1 MYHNLA
7 ATNMVWKLIIGN
19 LMIEHNIENKIDYAK
34 QSSSTN
40 SAVLPNPDLVFAA
53 FNHFNLDELNVVIIG
68 QDPYINEEQV
78 MGLSFSVPKGVKLPP
93 SLINV
98 YKCIENTCNTHMDF
112 KKGDL
117 TKWAEQGVLLLNT
130 TLTVFE
136 KISNSHKKIWKG
148 FSLDLLKYISANTDG
163 VVFLLWGN
171 DAKKLKSTIDID
183 KHHILEHTHPSP
195 LSRKS
200 FVECDHFSRT
210 NEILREKGKTEID
223 WQIA

>member
-7 ATNMVWKLIIGN
+7 ATNIVWKVILTE
-19 LMIEHNIENKIDYAK
+19 LMTTYDIENKINYEHE
-34 QSSSTN
+34 N
-40 SAVLPNPDLVFAA
+40 INRNLAVLPNPDLVFAA
-53 FNHFNLDELNVVIIG
+53 FNHFSLDELKVVIIG
-68 QDPYINEEQV
+68 QDPYINKEQA
-78 MGLSFSVPKGVKLPP
+78 MGLSFSVPEGVKLPP
-93 SLINV
+93 SLKNV
-98 YKCIENTCNTHMDF
+98 YKCIENTCDTNMNF
-112 KKGDL
+112 QKGDL
-117 TKWAEQGVLLLNT
+117 TKWAKQGVLLLNT

-148 FSLDLLKYISANTDG
+148 FSLDLLKYISDNTNG

-200 FVECDHFSRT
+200 FIDCDHFVRT
-210 NEILREKGKTEID
+210 NKILREKGKTEID
-223 WQIA
+223 WQII

>member
-7 ATNMVWKLIIGN
+7 ATNIVWKLLLTD
-19 LMIEHNIENKIDYAK
+19 LMAKYDIENKINYEHE
-34 QSSSTN
+34 N
-40 SAVLPNPDLVFAA
+40 VNRNLAVLPNPDLVFAA
-53 FNHFNLDELNVVIIG
+53 FNHFSLDELKVVIIG
-68 QDPYINEEQV
+68 QDPYINKEQA
-78 MGLSFSVPKGVKLPP
+78 MGLSFSVPEGVKLPP
-93 SLINV
+93 SLKNV
-98 YKCIENTCNTHMDF
+98 YKCIENTCDTNMNF
-112 KKGDL
+112 QKGDL
-117 TKWAEQGVLLLNT
+117 TNWAKQGVLLLNT

-148 FSLDLLKYISANTDG
+148 FSLDLLKYISSNTSG

-171 DAKKLKSTIDID
+171 DARKLKSTIDID

-200 FVECDHFSRT
+200 FVDCDHFIRT
-210 NEILREKGKTEID
+210 NEILHEKGKTEID

>member
-1 MYHNLA
+1 MYHNLE
-7 ATNMVWKLIIGN
+7 ATNIVWKLLLTD
-19 LMIEHNIENKIDYAK
+19 LMAKYDIENKINYEHEHI
-34 QSSSTN
+34 N
-40 SAVLPNPDLVFAA
+40 RNLAVLPNPDLVFAA
-53 FNHFNLDELNVVIIG
+53 FNHFSLDELKVVIIG
-68 QDPYINEEQV
+68 QDPYINNEQA
-78 MGLSFSVPKGVKLPP
+78 MGLSFSVPEGVKLPP
-93 SLINV
+93 SLKNV
-98 YKCIENTCNTHMDF
+98 YKCIENTCDTSMDF

-148 FSLDLLKYISANTDG
+148 FSLDLLKYISDNTSG

-171 DAKKLKSTIDID
+171 DARKLKSTIDID

-200 FVECDHFSRT
+200 FVDCDHFIRT
-210 NEILREKGKTEID
+210 NEILHEKGKTEID

>member
-7 ATNMVWKLIIGN
+7 ATNMVWNVILAE
-19 LMIEHNIENKIDYAK
+19 LMTTYDIENKINYEHE
-34 QSSSTN
+34 N
-40 SAVLPNPDLVFAA
+40 VNRNLAVLPKPDLVFAA
-53 FNHFNLDELNVVIIG
+53 FNHFSLDELKVVIIG
-68 QDPYINEEQV
+68 QDPYINKDQA
-78 MGLSFSVPKGVKLPP
+78 MGLSFSVPEGVKLPP
-93 SLINV
+93 SLKNI
-98 YKCIENTCNTHMDF
+98 YKCIENTCDTNMDF

-148 FSLDLLKYISANTDG
+148 FSLDLLKYISDNTNG

-183 KHHILEHTHPSP
+183 KHHILEHAHPSP

-200 FVECDHFSRT
+200 FTDCDHFVRT
-210 NEILREKGKTEID
+210 NEILRNNGKKEID
-223 WQIA
+223 WEIN